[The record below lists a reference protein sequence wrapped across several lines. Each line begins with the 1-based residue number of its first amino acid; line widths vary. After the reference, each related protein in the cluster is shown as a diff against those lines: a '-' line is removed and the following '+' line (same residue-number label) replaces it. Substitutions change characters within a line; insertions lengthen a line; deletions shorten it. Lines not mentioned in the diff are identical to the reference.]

1 MAEDLIREIH
11 TQLDLITNDLAA
23 LPQEDHIAWFRRTTY
38 AQPLHFLKEIN
49 GTTYAVRA
57 FFDAEAHENIVEKV
71 QRIVSR
77 QDSAEMRSQRIK
89 ALKFAAGYDSICVP
103 TSSIIS
109 GWERSIM
116 TKQPDKIT
124 ALYCRL
130 SRDDEQDGMSESIK
144 NQQAILE
151 KYAQENGFKNTRVFT
166 DDGWSGTNFARP
178 AFTEIM
184 ELAEKGLI
192 GTLIVKDHSR
202 LGRNRLIVGQLLEEG
217 FDNLG
222 VRYIAIMD
230 NIDTAKGIS
239 QIVPMQDLF
248 NEWHAQNTSQKV
260 RNVFKSKGMSGA
272 PLTTNPPFG
281 YLKDPED
288 KNKWIVDED
297 AAKIVRQIF
306 AWCVDGLGPTQIAKR
321 LKAAKVSTPTEHWL
335 SIGRNCSKPP
345 AVPYNWCSATVADI
359 LGKQEYC
366 GDTVNFR
373 STTKSFKNKKK
384 IERPPEE
391 WKIFK
396 DTHPAIIDR
405 EVFDLVQ
412 ELRKH
417 RRRPTK
423 SGIVSPFSGLLYCA
437 DCGEKLYYSFSNN
450 YKRDQ
455 VYFFCSSYRKN
466 SDACS
471 AHYIREKVV
480 EQLVLESMQRIMLNV
495 QVFEKEFARKQM
507 ACYTEEKKKQL
518 AAKRRELEKAQK
530 RIVEIDTLIQKIY
543 EDNASGKLSDER
555 YMTLSTSYE
564 TEQQMLKAAVP
575 EMQAYWETETDKT
588 VNLQQFIRKVK
599 KITELKALTPELIHE
614 FVEKIVV
621 YAPKYLDGKRI
632 QIVDIHY
639 SGVGILDEL
648 TPEEMEESFQKS
660 IAERK
665 KTETA

>member
-1 MAEDLIREIH
+1 
-11 TQLDLITNDLAA
+11 
-23 LPQEDHIAWFRRTTY
+23 
-38 AQPLHFLKEIN
+38 
-49 GTTYAVRA
+49 
-57 FFDAEAHENIVEKV
+57 
-71 QRIVSR
+71 
-77 QDSAEMRSQRIK
+77 
-89 ALKFAAGYDSICVP
+89 
-103 TSSIIS
+103 
-109 GWERSIM
+109 M

-130 SRDDEQDGMSESIK
+130 SRDDEQDGLSGSIK

-151 KYAQENGFKNTRVFT
+151 KYAQENGFQNTRVFI

-217 FDNLG
+217 FDSLG

-239 QIVPMQDLF
+239 DLVPMQDLF
-248 NEWHAQNTSQKV
+248 NEWHAKNTSQKV

-281 YLKDPED
+281 YLKDSES
-288 KNKWIVDED
+288 KNGWIVDEA
-297 AAKIVRQIF
+297 AAKTVRQIF
-306 AWCVDGLGPTQIAKR
+306 AWCVDGFGPTQIAKR
-321 LKAAKVSTPTEHWL
+321 LKAAKVPTPTEHWGN
-335 SIGRNCSKPP
+335 IGRNCSKPP
-345 AVPYNWCSATVADI
+345 AVPCNWCSATVADI
-359 LGKQEYC
+359 LSKQEYC

-391 WKIFK
+391 WQIFK

-405 EVFDLVQ
+405 ETFALVQ

-437 DCGEKLYYSFSNN
+437 DCGEKLYYSVTNN
-450 YKRDQ
+450 YKREQ
-455 VYFFCSSYRKN
+455 AYFFCSSYRKN
-466 SDACS
+466 SEVCS

-480 EQLVLESMQRIMLNV
+480 EQIVLESMQRILLNV

-507 ACYTEEKKKQL
+507 DCYTEDKKKQL
-518 AAKRRELEKAQK
+518 AAKRRELGKVKK
-530 RIVEIDTLIQKIY
+530 RIAEIDTLIQKIY

-555 YMTLSTSYE
+555 YATLSLSYE
-564 TEQQMLKAAVP
+564 EEQKTLKAAVL
-575 EMQAYWETETDKT
+575 EMQAYLETETDKT
-588 VNLQQFIRKVK
+588 ESLQRFIQKVK
-599 KITELKALTPELIHE
+599 QITELKALTPELIHE
-614 FVEKIVV
+614 FVDRIVV
-621 YAPKYLDGKRI
+621 YAPRYLDGKRV
-632 QIVDIHY
+632 QLLDIYY
-639 SGVGILDEL
+639 SGVGILHEL
-648 TPEEMEESFQKS
+648 TPEEMEEAFQQHL
-660 IAERK
+660 IERNK
-665 KTETA
+665 EKTA